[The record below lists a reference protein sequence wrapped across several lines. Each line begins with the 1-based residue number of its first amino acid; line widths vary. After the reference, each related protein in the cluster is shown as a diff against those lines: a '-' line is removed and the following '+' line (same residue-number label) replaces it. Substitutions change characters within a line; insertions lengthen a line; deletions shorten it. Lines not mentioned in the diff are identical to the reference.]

1 MTVTT
6 VTTAPLAQVQADTS
20 DLFGELVQDWHTG
33 RRLWARG
40 YDIGACLN
48 EAQMDGWAD
57 AEIGSAEESAIEDE
71 IGSAE
76 ESAIEDD
83 YSWIRTGC

>member
-1 MTVTT
+1 MGVTE
-6 VTTAPLAQVQADTS
+6 VTSEPLAQVQADIS

-33 RRLWARG
+33 RRLWALG

-57 AEIGSAEESAIEDE
+57 SEIGSTEESAIEDE

-83 YSWIRTGC
+83 YEFIRRGC

>member
-6 VTTAPLAQVQADTS
+6 VTTDPLAQVQADTS

-40 YDIGACLN
+40 SGRGGQHQRRRPVHKVRRQVVRAV
-48 EAQMDGWAD
+48 
-57 AEIGSAEESAIEDE
+57 
-71 IGSAE
+71 
-76 ESAIEDD
+76 
-83 YSWIRTGC
+83 R

>member
-1 MTVTT
+1 MGV
-6 VTTAPLAQVQADTS
+6 
-20 DLFGELVQDWHTG
+20 
-33 RRLWARG
+33 
-40 YDIGACLN
+40 
-48 EAQMDGWAD
+48 

>member
-6 VTTAPLAQVQADTS
+6 VTTDPLAQVQADTS
-20 DLFGELVQDWHTG
+20 DLFSQLLQDWHTG
-33 RRLWARG
+33 RRLWALG
-40 YDIGACLN
+40 YDVSACAN
-48 EAQMDGWAD
+48 EAQMNGWAD
-57 AEIGSAEESAIEDE
+57 AE